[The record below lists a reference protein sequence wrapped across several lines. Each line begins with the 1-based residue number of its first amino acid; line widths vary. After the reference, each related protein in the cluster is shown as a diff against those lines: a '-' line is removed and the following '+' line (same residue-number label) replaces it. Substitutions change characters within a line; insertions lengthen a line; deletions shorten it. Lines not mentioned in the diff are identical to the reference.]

1 MERLI
6 TSFSLG
12 TTENNVRAAKK
23 RVIDFGDDFVRALN
37 VFHPSAPVVQMINA
51 LLCEAE
57 IKLSDEMIET
67 ITNKHGGKTG
77 RRMFRNFKSN
87 SSWKGIGPPGRDI
100 LDGLDQ

>member
-12 TTENNVRAAKK
+12 TTENNVRAA
-23 RVIDFGDDFVRALN
+23 
-37 VFHPSAPVVQMINA
+37 VVQMINA

-67 ITNKHGGKTG
+67 ITNKTFLDACPNQDGKKD
-77 RRMFRNFKSN
+77 M
-87 SSWKGIGPPGRDI
+87 P
-100 LDGLDQ
+100 